1 MTLRAPILLSTSIVT
16 DDEFTGARLSSA
28 LGKRGHYLPLF
39 DGPRLTREDAAAEV
53 LRRNNALARVNA
65 KRVILTGLS
74 DQQDAELAKQLP
86 PKCITRCAADDV
98 EALADAPRLAKKRLS
113 WGRHN
118 IGAGLL
124 KALYAGQLVE
134 FRDDGPTDTA
144 TPGKTGHLVVCEAG
158 EPLSEVIAANYAHA
172 LGAGLAII
180 PAVDEVDADYLMEGY
195 YSSENTYERSQLQA
209 KLRALCGDLA
219 IPAEGSLTFFSRK
232 LPFGVGFP
240 ELPSTHLPTY
250 PDCGIPVANGFAAEQ
265 PGTRGV
271 NVAVLVD
278 PEKTDAPE
286 IAAAAKILPKR
297 SVFVRGYSGAG
308 ANVRNITD
316 MVEYFPYDL
325 LLFATHCGDASGWR
339 WTYKFTDSERIDR
352 TLIVDVAIGVGH
364 TDDPDILEVM
374 RFYYFHSLDGV
385 PWNDPVAKAGH
396 YIGTAMND
404 WSQRTRED
412 KFEPVSK
419 EHLDRVR
426 SSAAMA
432 MHDNNYLPMPLN
444 LADQGSP
451 IIINNACVS
460 WHELA
465 GRFTFGN
472 ARAYVGTLY
481 PVLPFEAESIAVQ
494 LLDKHWGKWLPHAL
508 WLAQRGTYGKND
520 QRRPYVVTGVYTQ
533 KLRATQENVP
543 LRIMRRLRKGRSD
556 WAKRLEKAPE
566 GRPKQRLQRV
576 ADFYRAEADAFRVK
590 WFPKSFKAD

>member
-1 MTLRAPILLSTSIVT
+1 MTLRAPIMLSTSIVT

-39 DGPRLTREDAAAEV
+39 DGPRPTREDAVEGV
-53 LRRNNALARVNA
+53 LRRSNALSRVNA

-74 DQQDAELAKQLP
+74 DQQDAELANQLP
-86 PKCITRCAADDV
+86 RYIVRCAADDV
-98 EALADAPRLAKKRLS
+98 EALADTPRLAKERLS

-124 KALYAGQLVE
+124 KALYAGQLIA
-134 FRDDGPTDTA
+134 RCDNAPTNTA
-144 TPGKTGHLVVCEAG
+144 TSGKTGHLVVCEAG

-180 PAVDEVDADYLMEGY
+180 PPVDDVDVDHLMEGY
-195 YSSENTYERSQLQA
+195 YSSENAYERSQLQA

-219 IPAEGSLTFFSRK
+219 IPAEGSLTFISRK

-265 PGTRGV
+265 RGTLGV

-278 PEKTDAPE
+278 LEKTDVPE
-286 IAAAAKILPKR
+286 IAAAAKLLPRR
-297 SVFVRGYSGAG
+297 SVFVRGYSGAV

-325 LLFATHCGDASGWR
+325 LLFATHCSDAPGWR
-339 WTYKFTDSERIDR
+339 WTYKFTDSEGINR
-352 TLIVDVAIGVGH
+352 TVIVDVAIGVGP
-364 TDDPDILEVM
+364 TDDPDILEVTQ
-374 RFYYFHSLDGV
+374 FNYFHSLDGV

-396 YIGTAMND
+396 YIRTAMND
-404 WSQRTRED
+404 WSQRTREN
-412 KFEPVSK
+412 KLEPASK
-419 EHLDRVR
+419 EPLDQVR

-432 MHDNNYLPMPLN
+432 MHDNNYLPMPVN
-444 LADQGSP
+444 LADWGSP
-451 IIINNACVS
+451 FIINNACVRL
-460 WHELA
+460 HELA
-465 GRFTFGN
+465 GRYTFGK
-472 ARAYVGTLY
+472 ARTYVGTLY

-508 WLAQRGTYGKND
+508 
-520 QRRPYVVTGVYTQ
+520 
-533 KLRATQENVP
+533 
-543 LRIMRRLRKGRSD
+543 
-556 WAKRLEKAPE
+556 
-566 GRPKQRLQRV
+566 
-576 ADFYRAEADAFRVK
+576 
-590 WFPKSFKAD
+590 